1 MKYVNKKACVFIAM
15 MGITLGSYGCGAQVE
30 PENYETTESP
40 VQEEQTASEE
50 DVINYFNDLYNTLT
64 DYLNSENVETVKYE
78 VNHILAEMTGFIFY
92 DDPILGISLK
102 DISDT
107 GKQKI
112 GEIWQATVLLME
124 EKYPEFTADVS
135 KGVTEA
141 QVKGLELYNSGKES
155 LSGALKDAIGTE
167 NYDAIWNKAD
177 ELVESGKTKVKE
189 WYQKY
194 NEID

>member
-1 MKYVNKKACVFIAM
+1 MKYVNKKACAFIAM
-15 MGITLGSYGCGAQVE
+15 MGLTLGSYGCGAQVE
-30 PENYETTESP
+30 TENYETTESP
-40 VQEEQTASEE
+40 VQEEQTATEE
-50 DVINYFNDLYNTLT
+50 DVINYFNDLYNKLT
-64 DYLNSENVETVKYE
+64 GYLNSENVETVKYE

-112 GEIWQATVLLME
+112 GEIWQATVFVME

-141 QVKGLELYNSGKES
+141 QVKGLKLYNSGKES

>member
-1 MKYVNKKACVFIAM
+1 MKYVNKKACAFIAM
-15 MGITLGSYGCGAQVE
+15 IGITLGSYGCGAQVE
-30 PENYETTESP
+30 TKNYETNESP